1 MITLY
6 VAMIGTVHIY
16 QVLIITEPWT
26 AMSILVL
33 IQASTGV
40 TWYNID
46 TVLIYLSIQVG
57 INVIY
62 TILVTNRMVVMR
74 SQMKQI
80 IGEYDSSI
88 YDTVVRMTVES
99 TMLYSVLAVIFLV
112 SFALHSYVSNLCFL
126 AISHVQ
132 VS

>member
-1 MITLY
+1 
-6 VAMIGTVHIY
+6 
-16 QVLIITEPWT
+16 
-26 AMSILVL
+26 MSILVL